1 MVITVAPNDKIK
13 VGSVVEIFVPNL
25 PIVKNKLKRMSGKW
39 LVSAITHKFNTLRN
53 YTLSLT
59 LTRDSVDY
67 DVNTAE
73 EPVSIFDRKSYEIT
87 T

>member
-1 MVITVAPNDKIK
+1 
-13 VGSVVEIFVPNL
+13 
-25 PIVKNKLKRMSGKW
+25 MSGKW